1 MSSSNSNVFI
11 GKYNKVL
18 YNTILLG
25 FSEYLPS
32 WSLQSHTNSIKSS
45 FNSCIA
51 DFDGIYTLSSFEFD
65 DLFSL
70 RVLYSKRK
78 EKARYVRLHQDQVL
92 ERSDEVR
99 SDSLLYAL
107 GGRLLITSSVSSQA
121 WSVTNPLQDTIW
133 PCTLLQWRSPKGVF
147 SIPWFPFSDELAERV
162 ASLRLYCLSSP
173 LVYLCDLYKSNSIT
187 TLPVY
192 EVSLNPPESLYF
204 FFVSVSIVSYLYGN
218 DQNLNFTFSLH
229 NSDSMNVFITQVFLQ
244 EFCDTQ
250 RTVPSAPLFTF
261 SKGVPEDLKQESI
274 ATLPNVGFVT
284 FSISYSFLTHV
295 SSLVEEAYD
304 VQELWVDCA
313 NHLLLQKLLEL
324 PLDDHQDVHAHRHEK

>member
-1 MSSSNSNVFI
+1 MVCDQPTAGYNLTLYLAPVEESQRSILYSMVPIFRWIGRAGSVPSSLLFVFSSR
-11 GKYNKVL
+11 
-18 YNTILLG
+18 LLV
-25 FSEYLPS
+25 
-32 WSLQSHTNSIKSS
+32 WSLQVQLHHHT
-45 FNSCIA
+45 A
-51 DFDGIYTLSSFEFD
+51 RLWGLFEP
-65 DLFSL
+65 S
-70 RVLYSKRK
+70 R
-78 EKARYVRLHQDQVL
+78 
-92 ERSDEVR
+92 
-99 SDSLLYAL
+99 
-107 GGRLLITSSVSSQA
+107 ISV
-121 WSVTNPLQDTIW
+121 
-133 PCTLLQWRSPKGVF
+133 
-147 SIPWFPFSDELAERV
+147 
-162 ASLRLYCLSSP
+162 
-173 LVYLCDLYKSNSIT
+173 
-187 TLPVY
+187 
-192 EVSLNPPESLYF
+192 F

-218 DQNLNFTFSLH
+218 DQNLNLTFSLH

-284 FSISYSFLTHV
+284 FSISYSFSTHV

>member
-1 MSSSNSNVFI
+1 MVCDQPTSGYNLTLYLAPVEESQRSILYFMVPIFRWIGRAGGVPSSLLF
-11 GKYNKVL
+11 VL
-18 YNTILLG
+18 SSRLLV
-25 FSEYLPS
+25 
-32 WSLQSHTNSIKSS
+32 WSLQVQLHHHTARLWGLFKSS
-45 FNSCIA
+45 RI
-51 DFDGIYTLSSFEFD
+51 
-65 DLFSL
+65 
-70 RVLYSKRK
+70 
-78 EKARYVRLHQDQVL
+78 
-92 ERSDEVR
+92 
-99 SDSLLYAL
+99 
-107 GGRLLITSSVSSQA
+107 SV
-121 WSVTNPLQDTIW
+121 
-133 PCTLLQWRSPKGVF
+133 
-147 SIPWFPFSDELAERV
+147 
-162 ASLRLYCLSSP
+162 
-173 LVYLCDLYKSNSIT
+173 
-187 TLPVY
+187 
-192 EVSLNPPESLYF
+192 F

-218 DQNLNFTFSLH
+218 DQNLNLTFSLH

-284 FSISYSFLTHV
+284 FSISYSFSTHV